1 MAANPR
7 RARNNFRAGRLLR
20 FREAPG
26 SFWPVFRH
34 GPEDQS
40 KRCPQSGARSGR
52 CDPEIPK
59 KIGGNPR
66 RNFARSSRGEGTAAA
81 SSVAVTQVQTPA
93 LPLQRGLVEAAQTPG
108 LWRRPPMILLRSLL
122 FHASFYLLTAALAIF
137 GLPILLLNRHR
148 VQSYAKFWTG
158 STVWLLKKIC
168 NVTVEWRGLENLPRG
183 ACIIASKHQSTLE
196 TMALTTKG
204 ADFSFILKRELV
216 AIPLLGWY
224 LKGAG
229 QLGIDR
235 SKGARALSD
244 LARQARA
251 AIEQG
256 RQLIIFPEGTRKPVG
271 SAPDY
276 KPGVAYLYSETKA
289 PCIPVA
295 LNTGLFW
302 PRHGLVIRRGKATI
316 AFLPP
321 IEPGL
326 DKKSFLKLL
335 EARTETAAAE
345 LAAEALAADPA
356 LNRALPAGS

>member
-1 MAANPR
+1 
-7 RARNNFRAGRLLR
+7 
-20 FREAPG
+20 
-26 SFWPVFRH
+26 
-34 GPEDQS
+34 
-40 KRCPQSGARSGR
+40 
-52 CDPEIPK
+52 
-59 KIGGNPR
+59 
-66 RNFARSSRGEGTAAA
+66 
-81 SSVAVTQVQTPA
+81 
-93 LPLQRGLVEAAQTPG
+93 
-108 LWRRPPMILLRSLL
+108 MILLRSLL
-122 FHASFYLLTAALAIF
+122 FHASFYLLTTVLAIA

-158 STVWLLKKIC
+158 STVWLLEKIC
-168 NVTVEWRGLENLPRG
+168 KVKVEWRGLENLPRG
-183 ACIIASKHQSTLE
+183 ACIVASKHQSTLE

-244 LARQARA
+244 LARQARGA
-251 AIEQG
+251 VAEG

-271 SAPDY
+271 KTPDY
-276 KPGVAYLYSETKA
+276 KPGATYLYSETKA

-302 PRHGLVIRRGKATI
+302 PRHSLVIKPGNATI
-316 AFLPP
+316 TFLHP

-326 DKKSFLKLL
+326 DKKTFMKLL
-335 EARTETAAAE
+335 ESRIETATSE
-345 LAAEALAADPA
+345 LVSEALAADPA
-356 LNRALPAGS
+356 LKSVLQKSAGGHGGT